1 MQINQVKTV
10 KVEAR
15 TMCLCLKVRDEFAC
29 NIFDQ
34 DNICIG
40 SYEGYVPGFF
50 PGDHGGDYVELDI
63 NLDTGMVEN
72 WKVPTAE
79 QIEKLLKEENK

>member
-15 TMCLCLKVRDEFAC
+15 TMCLCLKVCSEFAC
-29 NIFDQ
+29 DILDQ

-40 SYEGYVPGFF
+40 QYEGGVPGFF